1 MKFSKA
7 KFIKF
12 IEQQAPFMLVI
23 ACVASLR
30 FVDSIAI
37 VFPVLLI
44 TMALYAWRRYDSRI
58 LVGTAM
64 LVLIVCTIFLATGR
78 DPHANEAAIIAYYF
92 LAMGV
97 LGLFI
102 DYLRLRR

>member
-7 KFIKF
+7 KYIKF

-64 LVLIVCTIFLATGR
+64 LVLIFLATGR